1 MTTPSALRHVLR
13 LTWSLTALLVVNP
26 LIASASTE
34 LPEEHFTAL
43 EFGAGNFALID
54 KATGQVRVGTVS
66 VTQSTS
72 FAPTM
77 RTHQPDV
84 SAVAAGF
91 HNGVV
96 EQLVLASPTANRAMF
111 APVDGSPTTPYFP
124 RQPGPAGISLYRKGL
139 FTPDRLLLHSLYGP
153 ASSSPPYEDDYLE
166 STEDANLGSAVFND
180 EVGGLLDL
188 AAVQPLY
195 LDSKARREAAA
206 VWDSLSAP
214 TFLLIYDDSGSVD
227 STFSD
232 PLPAGTKLA
241 TNVLD
246 VASNLMVVGFV
257 PGSKSLTLITI
268 DTGVTPWEPVAPF
281 PTDAVPFKVGTV
293 AATSGLAGA
302 PDGILL
308 TSHDGTQAAFGEI
321 VAGGTQVNI
330 LQTFTNSLGLQINA
344 LVPIPG
350 RGIMRF
356 EGPGGGRSTNF
367 VYDAWKGAQFATKDF
382 GVLPPVLPAQTS
394 FATIL
399 WYDAEPLVN
408 LNAKLLQLD
417 TEPDWTN
424 GTGALPAAL
433 TKETYVDQTTGLA
446 NPLAIA
452 PPSPGGAVHVLTNQL
467 LDTCSL
473 AVLKHNAALLDP
485 SLTVDPPS
493 GSFDDTILIQAL
505 ADSDYEILY
514 REDRAGSTWRTYE
527 FAFGIGYPSTW
538 QFYAKHLSTGDTG
551 PIASRTYTFPLA
563 NLLEMDADKDS
574 VPDFVEQY
582 LGLSAT
588 GGSDSDND
596 LQSDLEEIID
606 LSALDGD
613 APNDPNQFTPAASR
627 NAPFAGEG
635 FLLIAEAFDTT
646 TGKASPGEAIEV
658 RNMAGAVLDSANVEV
673 LTSPPALVGELGA
686 NLTINTLTPQR
697 HWAVL
702 NSPIYFDLG
711 TAPPE
716 PRDGREVYR
725 LLQVPNLALPTIN
738 PALVGN
744 NLEADAQAWIA
755 AAQAAYLIYEPVT
768 AISELHPLDTT
779 VSAIGEAALYDAL
792 LALDHGAQTALGVPQ
807 TIPAD
812 PGPPTPEIPGY
823 SLFTLF
829 GDRDGDAERTPFSE
843 EMLVA
848 LESAGLSF
856 ANLLTLIEVEVNG
869 VSPQALA
876 LRDVTDAIY
885 DHHVANSDT
894 TPLMPLPLDVLRLLV
909 RGQAVPSD
917 YDPMAGITPSDLTDA
932 RTAISAILTQLSTAY
947 RPVSTITVEVGP
959 PTVPGQAYGY
969 TNINSTMPVVFL
981 DQFGDLFTL
990 DQGLGIAHTTLI
1002 SVQGY
1007 TDVTG
1012 PAGHEAIEAL
1022 VLTVLSIPQPSDTDA
1037 NANLLDDDWEGF
1049 FFGGLGVV
1057 GPFDL
1062 HPANGFTYL
1071 QLFLIGHDPR
1081 CEDTP
1086 SEALASLN
1094 FPVPEIVVLAN
1105 SNYGLQF
1112 EFPDEYFDN
1121 FEWSLQESAGLMT
1134 FNDLTGAVFQA
1145 LGGNHYVVDVGAA
1158 YSSFVRRFFRIGIAL
1173 P

>member
-1 MTTPSALRHVLR
+1 
-13 LTWSLTALLVVNP
+13 
-26 LIASASTE
+26 
-34 LPEEHFTAL
+34 
-43 EFGAGNFALID
+43 
-54 KATGQVRVGTVS
+54 
-66 VTQSTS
+66 VT
-72 FAPTM
+72 
-77 RTHQPDV
+77 
-84 SAVAAGF
+84 
-91 HNGVV
+91 
-96 EQLVLASPTANRAMF
+96 
-111 APVDGSPTTPYFP
+111 
-124 RQPGPAGISLYRKGL
+124 
-139 FTPDRLLLHSLYGP
+139 
-153 ASSSPPYEDDYLE
+153 
-166 STEDANLGSAVFND
+166 
-180 EVGGLLDL
+180 
-188 AAVQPLY
+188 
-195 LDSKARREAAA
+195 
-206 VWDSLSAP
+206 
-214 TFLLIYDDSGSVD
+214 
-227 STFSD
+227 
-232 PLPAGTKLA
+232 
-241 TNVLD
+241 
-246 VASNLMVVGFV
+246 
-257 PGSKSLTLITI
+257 
-268 DTGVTPWEPVAPF
+268 
-281 PTDAVPFKVGTV
+281 
-293 AATSGLAGA
+293 
-302 PDGILL
+302 
-308 TSHDGTQAAFGEI
+308 
-321 VAGGTQVNI
+321 
-330 LQTFTNSLGLQINA
+330 
-344 LVPIPG
+344 
-350 RGIMRF
+350 
-356 EGPGGGRSTNF
+356 
-367 VYDAWKGAQFATKDF
+367 
-382 GVLPPVLPAQTS
+382 
-394 FATIL
+394 
-399 WYDAEPLVN
+399 

-417 TEPDWTN
+417 IEPDWTN

-433 TKETYVDQTTGLA
+433 TKETYIDQTTGLA

-452 PPSPGGAVHVLTNQL
+452 PPAPRGAVHVLTNQL
-467 LDTCSL
+467 LETCSL

-493 GSFDDTILIQAL
+493 GSYDDTVLIKAL

-551 PIASRTYTFPLA
+551 PIVSRTYTFPLA
-563 NLLEMDADKDS
+563 NLLGMDGDQDS

-606 LSALDGD
+606 LSSLDGD
-613 APNDPNQFTPAASR
+613 APSDPNQFTPTAAR
-627 NAPFAGEG
+627 NAPFAGDG

-646 TGKASPGEAIEV
+646 TGEASPGEAIEV
-658 RNMAGAVLDSANVEV
+658 RNMAGAVLDSANVEK
-673 LTSPPALVGELGA
+673 LTSPDALVREFGA
-686 NLTINTLTPQR
+686 ILTINTLTPQR

-702 NSPIYFDLG
+702 NSPIFFDLG
-711 TAPPE
+711 DVAPE

-725 LLQVPNLALPTIN
+725 LLQVPNIALPTIN

-744 NLEADAQAWIA
+744 DLEADAQAWIA

-768 AISELHPLDTT
+768 SISELHPLDTT

-792 LALDHGAQTALGVPQ
+792 LALDPGGQSALGVPQ

-829 GDRDGDAERTPFSE
+829 GDRAGDAERTPFSE

-856 ANLLTLIEVEVNG
+856 ANLLTLIEVEVHG
-869 VSPQALA
+869 VSLEALA

-885 DHHVANSDT
+885 DHHVANSDS
-894 TPLMPLPLDVLRLLV
+894 TPFMPLPLDVLRLLV

-932 RTAISAILTQLSTAY
+932 RTAISSILAQLSTVY

-959 PTVPGQAYGY
+959 PTVPGQPYGY

-981 DQFGDLFTL
+981 DQFGDIFTL
-990 DQGLGIAHTTLI
+990 DQGLGIAHTTSI

-1012 PAGHEAIEAL
+1012 PAGHEAIEPL

-1037 NANLLDDDWEGF
+1037 NANLLDDDWEEF

-1057 GPFDL
+1057 EPFDL
-1062 HPANGFTYL
+1062 HPVNGFTYL

-1081 CEDTP
+1081 CDDTP
-1086 SEALASLN
+1086 SEALASLT
-1094 FPVPEIVVLAN
+1094 FPAPEIVVLGN

-1112 EFPDEYFDN
+1112 EFPDDYFDS

-1134 FNDLTGAVFQA
+1134 FNDLPRAVFQA
-1145 LGGNHYVVDVGAA
+1145 LGGNQYVVDVGPV